1 MNFEET
7 VMWNRLTN
15 TPGNYYTEAV
25 EEDRETFRIWLKGLL
40 HQGRVTVE
48 FTKSD
53 GTTRAMICT
62 LGEEFGAKYPTNTT
76 VVEGA
81 ERKTKKSNPDVCPV
95 WDCEANAWR
104 SFRWDRL
111 KQLDYKIG

>member
-25 EEDRETFRIWLKGLL
+25 EEDREAFRIFVENLL
-40 HQGRVTVE
+40 HEGRVTVE
-48 FTKSD
+48 FAKAD
-53 GTTRAMICT
+53 GATRVMNCT
-62 LGEEFGAKYPTNTT
+62 LNPEFGAKYRSTDEVSESSVP
-76 VVEGA
+76 
-81 ERKTKKSNPDVCPV
+81 RKRNKDARTV
-95 WDCEANAWR
+95 WDCDANAWR

-111 KQLDYKIG
+111 KRIDYKIG